1 MVDFDDD
8 VDTAAAASGGATFR
22 GAVEGGSSPSASGW
36 EGVVASRRGANGAEM
51 LAHELFSGFG
61 APGRLLGR

>member
-8 VDTAAAASGGATFR
+8 VDAAAAASGWSTFR
-22 GAVEGGSSPSASGW
+22 GTVEGGSSPSASGR
-36 EGVVASRRGANGAEM
+36 EGFVAARCCANGAEM
-51 LAHELFSGFG
+51 LAHDLFSGFG